1 MSEDRINKDPLLGGL
16 DGMRARQTWEGAPEK
31 MNAGGDGQAA
41 SETEPVPEDSAQA
54 SEAFSAEEVQT
65 AEEEARKIAQ
75 ELHREAVKTGN
86 TEKEIEVPR
95 TESSERRKKKAHEED
110 EKEKKQGGLGKE
122 IFEWVKI
129 IVSAALIA
137 FVLNTF
143 IIANSEVPSGSMENT
158 IMTGDRVI
166 GSRLSYRFE
175 DPKRGD
181 IAIFRFPDNEK
192 IYYVKR
198 IIGLPGETVD
208 IVDGK
213 VYINGSDE
221 PLDEPYIR
229 EPMIPEAPMHFEVP
243 ENSYF
248 MMGDNRN
255 YSMDARRWEN
265 TYVKREKIIAKV
277 LFRYFPK
284 PGILK

>member
-41 SETEPVPEDSAQA
+41 SETEPVPEDFAQA
-54 SEAFSAEEVQT
+54 PEAFSAEEVQT
-65 AEEEARKIAQ
+65 AEEEARRIAQ

-129 IVSAALIA
+129 VVSAALIA

>member
-41 SETEPVPEDSAQA
+41 SETEPVPEDFAQA
-54 SEAFSAEEVQT
+54 PEAFSAEEVQT
-65 AEEEARKIAQ
+65 AEEEARRIAQ

-166 GSRLSYRFE
+166 GSRLSYHFE

>member
-1 MSEDRINKDPLLGGL
+1 MKEELKHTEEPDGTPTRRSRRKPGMQNSQSSQDNQSSQNNQSEQPEAPVGGW
-16 DGMRARQTWEGAPEK
+16 QIPK
-31 MNAGGDGQAA
+31 
-41 SETEPVPEDSAQA
+41 
-54 SEAFSAEEVQT
+54 EE
-65 AEEEARKIAQ
+65 
-75 ELHREAVKTGN
+75 KTGWK
-86 TEKEIEVPR
+86 KE
-95 TESSERRKKKAHEED
+95 
-110 EKEKKQGGLGKE
+110 LL
-122 IFEWVKI
+122 EWVKI

-166 GSRLSYRFE
+166 GSRLSYRFD
-175 DPKRGD
+175 DPERGD

-208 IVDGK
+208 IIDGH
-213 VYINGSDE
+213 VYITSPGSDE
-221 PLDEPYIR
+221 KQLLNEPYLR

-243 ENSYF
+243 EDCYF

-255 YSMDARRWEN
+255 YSLDARRWEN
-265 TYVKREKIIAKV
+265 TYVKREKLIAKV

-284 PGILK
+284 PGKIE

>member
-1 MSEDRINKDPLLGGL
+1 MKIWNEVWDYV
-16 DGMRARQTWEGAPEK
+16 K
-31 MNAGGDGQAA
+31 M
-41 SETEPVPEDSAQA
+41 
-54 SEAFSAEEVQT
+54 
-65 AEEEARKIAQ
+65 I
-75 ELHREAVKTGN
+75 
-86 TEKEIEVPR
+86 
-95 TESSERRKKKAHEED
+95 
-110 EKEKKQGGLGKE
+110 
-122 IFEWVKI
+122 I
-129 IVSAALIA
+129 IVVAVVLVINNVVLINA
-137 FVLNTF
+137 K
-143 IIANSEVPSGSMENT
+143 IPSESMENT

-284 PGILK
+284 PGMLK